1 MVIQSSFSMVYA
13 RTIIPFF
20 VVFFYD
26 SGYFNIPKNAEFQ
39 GVYGLFFVIFA
50 GFKNMFF
57 LHIFQQG

>member
-1 MVIQSSFSMVYA
+1 MVYA